1 MSEPKLPGE
10 SELIQWYNTR
20 TGEDFRKQFPGELA
34 DKVLEAMWVTFQ
46 LYRAMARTTPT
57 PVPERST
64 FVDTNAETDHVYVFK
79 EGSWQ
84 ESVAAGVVGNAES
97 IRKDHSTGEVWVR
110 SGDEWKLRICH
121 APAEDDTTCK
131 GWCGKQ
137 SCLTSFTRVDLPIT
151 PGTGG

>member
-1 MSEPKLPGE
+1 MSGLKTPSD
-10 SELIQWYNTR
+10 SELIQWYNTHS
-20 TGEDFRKQFPGELA
+20 GEDFHTQFSKEYAG
-34 DKVLEAMWVTFQ
+34 KVLEAMRATFV
-46 LYRAMARTTPT
+46 LYKAMLLNSPAL
-57 PVPERST
+57 VPERST
-64 FVDTNAETDHVYVFK
+64 FVDTAAETDKIYTFQ

-121 APAEDDTTCK
+121 APVEATNCL

-137 SCLTSFTRVDLPIT
+137 SCLRPLV
-151 PGTGG
+151 GG